1 MEVLLEMLQYILRR
15 TIMIVP
21 ILLGVTILVFS
32 LMHISGDPVKL
43 IYGTN
48 LTDEML
54 QEKRHELGLD
64 QPVYKQYFQWVNK
77 AAVGD
82 LGVSIRTHAPVWNM
96 IRDRIWATL
105 ELTIIALFITL
116 IVSIPT
122 GIISAVKRY
131 TIFDQFSRIFA
142 LFWVS
147 MPYFWLGLIFML
159 IFSINLN
166 ILPVS
171 GRGGPIW
178 TLDGFKYLILPSLT
192 LGLPPAALF
201 MRIIRSN
208 MLEIIHED
216 YVRTARSKGLGENKV
231 IIKHAFRNALI
242 SVVTL
247 LGLRIPWLFGGAV
260 ITETVFAWPGM
271 GRLLVDSIMKR
282 DYPVV
287 QGVVLIIAIM
297 VVISNIAVDFAYA
310 YLDPRI
316 RYD

>member
-1 MEVLLEMLQYILRR
+1 MLQYILRR
-15 TIMIVP
+15 TLYIIP
-21 ILLGVTILVFS
+21 ILLGVTIIVFS

-48 LTDEML
+48 LTEEML

-64 QPVYKQYFQWVNK
+64 QPIYSQYFNWVSS

-82 LGVSIRTHAPVWNM
+82 LGVSIRTHANVWDM
-96 IRDRIWATL
+96 IRSRIGATL

-116 IVSIPT
+116 LVSIPA

-131 TIFDQFSRIFA
+131 TVFDQIARIFA

-147 MPYFWLGLIFML
+147 MPYFWLGLILML

-171 GRGGPIW
+171 GRGGPLW
-178 TLDGFKYLILPSLT
+178 TWEGLKYIILPSLT

-208 MLEIIHED
+208 MLEIINED
-216 YVRTARSKGLGENKV
+216 YVRTARSKGLREYNV
-231 IIKHAFRNALI
+231 VIKHAFRNALI

-287 QGVVLIIAIM
+287 QGVVLIIAIL
-297 VVISNIAVDFAYA
+297 VVLSNIIVDFAYA